1 MKKTLAFIGIALFTS
16 VVAGGQGKLTTFSDT
31 TKSFQLTFREFS
43 IENRPGPVYHFE
55 LTNPGGQVHA
65 ISKKQQIEFFAP
77 RMQVDAVSMKGKGA
91 DYIRTATA
99 TGGIRTIRTGT
110 GGRAEMTGSV
120 AKYVVTG
127 GKATLTIG
135 GPVKMT
141 NSSPGGQGFVATG
154 SSLVADL
161 GSASS
166 KVIFQTATL
175 NGPVHL
181 TIKRAASGGQQETD
195 LSISAHKMV
204 LDQASKP
211 TTITLSGGV
220 SGSGLASGMTVDSAL
235 SRVVLTL
242 DDSGEV
248 IRTVGT
254 GDQP

>member
-1 MKKTLAFIGIALFTS
+1 MKKTLAIIGIALFTY
-16 VVAGGQGKLTTFSDT
+16 VGAGGQGKLTTFSDS

-55 LTNPGGQVHA
+55 LTNPGGMVHA

-77 RMQVDAVSMKGKGA
+77 RMEVDAASMKGKGA
-91 DYIRTATA
+91 DYIRSATA
-99 TGGIRTIRTGT
+99 TGGIRTIRTGA

-120 AKYVVTG
+120 AKYAATD

-161 GSASS
+161 GNANSRMT
-166 KVIFQTATL
+166 FQTATL

-181 TIKRAASGGQQETD
+181 TIKRAASAGQQVTD
-195 LSISAHKMV
+195 LRISAHKMV
-204 LDQASKP
+204 LDQATKP
-211 TTITLSGGV
+211 ATITLSGGV
-220 SGSGLASGMTVDSAL
+220 NGSGFASGMSVDSAL

-242 DDSGEV
+242 NDSGEV
-248 IRTVGT
+248 VRTVGT